1 MITTPLKQKSVF
13 ATKLLKIKLRGDVVL
28 FICLFN
34 YNFILSYARY
44 VWYKVVDQ
52 RQKQLIR
59 GYTVRMPGCVDQK
72 SQCPI
77 ALDSFIIKIKCP
89 FINRE
94 GHKRST
100 IRKTTNLVVLSAW
113 LLSYCVLFVI
123 WWELQPR
130 YDFYFISLYNI
141 VLQNRGVTSRQ
152 IRLMRCKDVFS
163 KSCSRQMWCSWGRGV
178 VVDWK

>member
-59 GYTVRMPGCVDQK
+59 GYTVRNARLCRPLKITVSYSSRQFHYKDKVPVYKQGR
-72 SQCPI
+72 SQEIYDKKNHKPCCPLGLTLI
-77 ALDSFIIKIKCP
+77 ILCSFRHLMRTPTAI
-89 FINRE
+89 
-94 GHKRST
+94 
-100 IRKTTNLVVLSAW
+100 W
-113 LLSYCVLFVI
+113 LLFHLS
-123 WWELQPR
+123 LQYR
-130 YDFYFISLYNI
+130 FTKQGGDESSNSFDA
-141 VLQNRGVTSRQ
+141 V
-152 IRLMRCKDVFS
+152 
-163 KSCSRQMWCSWGRGV
+163 
-178 VVDWK
+178 